1 MSPSLIA
8 ACVWVLIATATA
20 MLPYRRQF
28 PPGVALLVI
37 APALLSW
44 IAWDYG
50 LWAGLAGLAG
60 FLSMFRR
67 PLLYFARR
75 ALGRAAPDEGR
86 P

>member
-8 ACVWVLIATATA
+8 ACVWVLMATATA

-28 PPGVALLVI
+28 PPGVALLFT
-37 APALLSW
+37 APALLIW
-44 IAWDYG
+44 IAWDHG
-50 LWAGLAGLAG
+50 MWAGLAGLAG

-67 PLLYFARR
+67 PLLHVARR
-75 ALGRAAPDEGR
+75 ALGRAAPDGGR